1 MTVRLAAYIRPR
13 GFVNPTGVGKHQIH
27 MVSSLAAVPGVEL
40 SLLASR
46 PEFEVAGDS
55 VPTILRGLP
64 LTAVGLGRR
73 ALEGMWALGSFAP
86 VERWCGPLDWVY
98 CPFEIFAPTRKA
110 KLAVTIHCVN
120 WFEEDLPWYG
130 HPAVRRARRRLRP
143 RFKRI
148 VDKADLIL
156 TVSEFLKGR
165 LCELFRAAPNR
176 VAVVGNGAEE
186 EFFAA
191 GSQLPPQAE
200 SLTTSP
206 YALVVAALESRKGA
220 EYVLDFARALRRV
233 EPEARVV
240 IAGGSCGLS
249 PFVQEAQAIPS
260 VELRDYVGTQ
270 DLVRLMRNAVALLIL
285 SRYDTFG
292 IPAVEAMA
300 CGTPVVAANF
310 AGLPEVVGGAGI
322 LVDPTRSEDVADVF
336 RSLLRDPSLRDRYR
350 NAGLRRSKTFTW
362 DRCAERVMAAMRES
376 A

>member
-1 MTVRLAAYIRPR
+1 MTLRVAAYIRPL

-27 MVSSLAAVPGVEL
+27 MVSSLAAAPGVEL

-46 PEFEVAGDS
+46 PEFEDAGDS
-55 VPTILRGLP
+55 VPTALRELP

-73 ALEGMWALGSFAP
+73 TLEGMWALGSFAP

-98 CPFEIFAPTRKA
+98 CPFEIFAPTRRA
-110 KLAVTIHCVN
+110 RLAVTIHCVN

-130 HPAVRRARRRLRP
+130 DPAVRRTRRRLRP
-143 RFKRI
+143 RFQRI
-148 VDKADLIL
+148 VEEADLVL

-165 LCELFRAAPNR
+165 LCELFGAVPNK
-176 VAVVGNGAEE
+176 VAVVGNGAEG

-191 GSQLPPQAE
+191 GKEAPPLAE
-200 SLTTSP
+200 SRTPSP

-220 EYVLDFARALRRV
+220 EYVLDFARVLRRV

-249 PFVQEAQAIPS
+249 PFVQEAKAIPG
-260 VELRDYVGTQ
+260 VELRDYMGTQ

-310 AGLPEVVGGAGI
+310 AALPEVVGDAGI
-322 LVDPTRSEDVADVF
+322 LVDPWRVGEVVDAF
-336 RSLLRDPSLRDRYR
+336 CALLRDPTLRESYR
-350 NAGLRRSKTFTW
+350 NAGLRRAEDFTW
-362 DRCAERVMAAMRES
+362 DKCAGRALAAMRRRG
-376 A
+376 